1 MQAPAGF
8 IRFVNPSPADRRR
21 LIVAAVALFALVT
34 VLRFAIANPNIP
46 LVTPW
51 FIPVVLA
58 ALAYGFRGAAVAT
71 FAALVP
77 YTVWSI
83 TDGPSGLGFWELFS
97 RAVALAIPWLIFGWV
112 FELLAGTLSARTQFT
127 EQLEQANAELER
139 SNRDLEQF
147 ANVASHDL
155 REPLR
160 VVDGFVDLLDRRAG
174 PELSPDH
181 RRYLGMMKGA
191 TSRMQELIDDILAWS
206 RAGSAQLEITRVDS
220 GELVRDVEASLAPAI
235 AEAGATIEADGL
247 PTIRADRAQLRQV
260 FQNLMANAIKFHGD
274 DPPRVVVTGEETTD
288 GWRFSIAD
296 NGIGVD
302 PKYAERI
309 FEMFSRLHGRDA
321 YPGTGVGLA
330 ICATVVEKHG
340 GRIWVE
346 PTPGGGS
353 TFRFTVRGSMPG

>member
-1 MQAPAGF
+1 
-8 IRFVNPSPADRRR
+8 
-21 LIVAAVALFALVT
+21 
-34 VLRFAIANPNIP
+34 
-46 LVTPW
+46 
-51 FIPVVLA
+51 
-58 ALAYGFRGAAVAT
+58 
-71 FAALVP
+71 
-77 YTVWSI
+77 
-83 TDGPSGLGFWELFS
+83 
-97 RAVALAIPWLIFGWV
+97 
-112 FELLAGTLSARTQFT
+112 
-127 EQLEQANAELER
+127 
-139 SNRDLEQF
+139 
-147 ANVASHDL
+147 
-155 REPLR
+155 
-160 VVDGFVDLLDRRAG
+160 
-174 PELSPDH
+174 
-181 RRYLGMMKGA
+181 
-191 TSRMQELIDDILAWS
+191 MQELIDDILAWS